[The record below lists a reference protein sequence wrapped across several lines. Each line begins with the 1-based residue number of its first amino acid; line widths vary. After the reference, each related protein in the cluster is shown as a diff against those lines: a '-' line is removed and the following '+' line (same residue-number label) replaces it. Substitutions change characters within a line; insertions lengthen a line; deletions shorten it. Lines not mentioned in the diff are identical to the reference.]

1 MTYPY
6 IENVE
11 PVATIEHAG
20 PADAEGRC
28 GPLGL
33 PQGYLCTPAFRASD
47 NLGGV
52 RSGEPMGAA
61 ASADNENRGDR
72 EMVDE

>member
-1 MTYPY
+1 MTSLY

-47 NLGGV
+47 
-52 RSGEPMGAA
+52 
-61 ASADNENRGDR
+61 
-72 EMVDE
+72 